1 MKRAVLAALIAGC
14 LLAGS
19 CATEGTGGA
28 AVGVYDGFYYDD
40 PWWYYGSGGWWAGDG
55 PGDIGPPPHPAHPIA
70 NPDPP
75 RVENPIVKPDAPKP
89 SQPIANT
96 PRPSAPV
103 SRPMPSARPAMRG
116 GGGRR

>member
-1 MKRAVLAALIAGC
+1 MRRGLVAALVAGG

-19 CATEGTGGA
+19 CATEGTGGGA
-28 AVGVYDGFYYDD
+28 GVYDGFYYDD
-40 PWWYYGSGGWWAGDG
+40 PWYYGSAGWWVGAGS
-55 PGDIGPPPHPAHPIA
+55 GDIGPPPHPAHPIA

-75 RVENPIVKPDAPKP
+75 RVENPIVKPDPPK
-89 SQPIANT
+89 AT
-96 PRPSAPV
+96 PRASTSM

>member
-1 MKRAVLAALIAGC
+1 MKRTLLAALLASS

-19 CATEGTGGA
+19 CATDGTGAVG
-28 AVGVYDGFYYDD
+28 VGVYDGFYYDD

-55 PGDIGPPPHPAHPIA
+55 PGDIGPPPPRPEHPIA
-70 NPDPP
+70 NPPGGP
-75 RVENPIVKPDAPKP
+75 RPE
-89 SQPIANT
+89 QPIARPDPPKATPT
-96 PRPSAPV
+96 PRASTTM